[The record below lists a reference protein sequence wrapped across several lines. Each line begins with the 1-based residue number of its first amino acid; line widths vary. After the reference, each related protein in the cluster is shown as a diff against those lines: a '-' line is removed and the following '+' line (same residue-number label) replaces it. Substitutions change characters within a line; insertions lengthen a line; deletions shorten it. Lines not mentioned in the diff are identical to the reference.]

1 MVELMEMITANRNSL
16 QAKDDQR
23 RREAKVSHPRQAV
36 MHCEH
41 TNLLTDKQ
49 SYADILTLQQGIS
62 PDKQWYSRTSVQ
74 TSSHTAGHQSR
85 EAVIQQGVSADQQ
98 WYSRASVQTGSYIV
112 GTFWPLKGCLWL
124 VHNHS
129 PFFIKTACTLF
140 TTYGPVGVLHARH
153 DFWYNLP
160 VCVIQFAR
168 CLDYWQNGII
178 LVSHARCLRLLR

>member
-62 PDKQWYSRTSVQ
+62 PDKQ
-74 TSSHTAGHQSR
+74 
-85 EAVIQQGVSADQQ
+85 
-98 WYSRASVQTGSYIV
+98 
-112 GTFWPLKGCLWL
+112 
-124 VHNHS
+124 
-129 PFFIKTACTLF
+129 
-140 TTYGPVGVLHARH
+140 
-153 DFWYNLP
+153 
-160 VCVIQFAR
+160 
-168 CLDYWQNGII
+168 
-178 LVSHARCLRLLR
+178 